1 MPSQIKDDAQV
12 IGAAPEGARDEQSAA
27 RAVQNMF
34 DEISPRYDL
43 LNHVLSMNVDRLW
56 WWRAARAM
64 RHVLRKPGARALDL
78 CCGTGDMARALRKQA
93 ADSEIVGADFSHGM
107 LTRGKQKL
115 SGNRIYAAEADALRL
130 PFSDQSFDVVI
141 SAFGFRNLAN
151 YDAGLR
157 EIYRVLRPEGQ
168 MGILDFSEPGGMLGK
183 LYGFYFRNVLPKI
196 GALIS
201 GVSGPYSYLPA
212 SVSRFPAPDA
222 MLERMRVAGFSD
234 SSWQP
239 YSFGI
244 AGLYRGRR

>member
-12 IGAAPEGARDEQSAA
+12 IGAAPEGTRDEQSAA
-27 RAVQNMF
+27 RAVQHMF

-43 LNHVLSMNVDRLW
+43 LNHILSMNVDRLW

-64 RHVLRKPGARALDL
+64 RHALRKPGARALDL
-78 CCGTGDMARALRKQA
+78 CCGTGDMARALRQQA

-115 SGNRIYAAEADALRL
+115 NGNRIYAAEADALRL

-141 SAFGFRNLAN
+141 SAFGFRNLSN

-168 MGILDFSEPGGMLGK
+168 MGILDFSEPGGMLGE

-201 GVSGPYSYLPA
+201 GTSGPYSYLPS
-212 SVSRFPAPDA
+212 SVSRFPAPEA
-222 MLERMRVAGFSD
+222 MLERMRSAGFTD

-244 AGLYRGRR
+244 AGLYLARR